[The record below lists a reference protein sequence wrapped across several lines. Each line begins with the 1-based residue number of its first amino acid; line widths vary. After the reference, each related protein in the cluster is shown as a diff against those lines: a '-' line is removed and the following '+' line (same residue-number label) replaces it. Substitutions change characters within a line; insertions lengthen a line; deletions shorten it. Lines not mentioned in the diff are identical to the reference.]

1 MRQKGVIMS
10 QLFTTGRVVTELEL
24 RSSTKQNLYIH
35 FTLVERLGYGENA
48 RSQAMSVWA
57 WGHLAEQ
64 LKRFRVKKGS
74 LIWVSGSLELEEYVQ
89 KDGVTRD
96 KRLKLK
102 LNDWGFVPKE
112 TDRFPK
118 KEKAVPATSSTATET
133 AGVIDGEREALPE

>member
-1 MRQKGVIMS
+1 MS
-10 QLFTTGRVVTELEL
+10 QLITTGRVITDLEL
-24 RSSTKQNLYIH
+24 KSSAKQNLYIH
-35 FTLVERLGYGENA
+35 FTLVERIGYGEAA
-48 RSQAMSVWA
+48 RSQAVSVWA
-57 WGHLAEQ
+57 WGYLAEQ

-74 LIWVSGSLELEEYVQ
+74 LIWVSGSLELEEFVQ

-118 KEKAVPATSSTATET
+118 KEKAAPESSAPASEK